1 MWYNTKVAK
10 WKSSKEVFGWVKKV
24 LKKLKKILKK
34 ILDKQQN
41 VWYNE

>member
-10 WKSSKEVFGWVKKV
+10 WKSSKEVFSQVKKV
-24 LKKLKKILKK
+24 LKKLKK

>member
-10 WKSSKEVFGWVKKV
+10 WKSSKEVFGWVKKSF
-24 LKKLKKILKK
+24 KKLKK